1 MAVLTDEQAMLRD
14 AAREWVKDQ
23 APVAAYRRVRNGGSA
38 AGFDPA
44 LYADMARMGWTA
56 ALVPTAQDG
65 AEAGMVGIGVV
76 LEEMGR
82 TLTASPLLAT
92 GVIGVSALLLGGS
105 AAQQAAWLPGIVEGR
120 VLTALALEEGP
131 HHAPEAV
138 ATAAARDGDGYR
150 LSGTKRFVLE
160 GSAATLFVVVAL
172 AEGKPALFLVPADAE
187 GLSVE
192 ALQQADG
199 RGAAN
204 LRFEDVAAERL
215 ADGALTGPALLDA
228 VLDRARAAVSAE
240 MLGMMTQAFETTLDY
255 MKTRVQFG
263 QTIGSFQ
270 ALQHRAADMYS
281 ELELTRS
288 AVEAALAAIDREAA
302 DAAQLVALAKWRA
315 SDTLHL
321 VSRQMIQLHG
331 GIGMTDEHDA
341 GLYMKRAQTLETA
354 FGAARYHKERFG
366 RLAGI

>member
-14 AAREWVKDQ
+14 AAREWTKDH
-23 APVAAYRRVRNGGSA
+23 APVAAYRRVRNAGSA

-56 ALVPTAQDG
+56 ALVPADHGG
-65 AEAGMVGIGVV
+65 ADVGMVGIGVV

-82 TLTASPLLAT
+82 TLAAAPLLTT
-92 GVIGVSALLLGGS
+92 GVIGASALLLGGS
-105 AAQQAAWLPGIVEGR
+105 AAQQAEWLPGIVEGR

-131 HHAPEAV
+131 HHAPEAL
-138 ATAAARDGDGYR
+138 AMTAQGDR
-150 LSGTKRFVLE
+150 LSGAKRFVLE
-160 GSAATLFVVVAL
+160 GSGATLFIVAAL
-172 AEGKPALFLVPADAE
+172 ADGAPALFLVPADAE
-187 GLSVE
+187 GLHVE
-192 ALQQADG
+192 ALRQADG

-204 LRFEDVAAERL
+204 LTFDNVQTERL
-215 ADGALTGPALLDA
+215 TGGALAGRALLDA
-228 VLDRARAAVSAE
+228 LLDRARAAVSAE

-270 ALQHRAADMYS
+270 ALQHRAADIYT

-288 AVEAALAAIDREAA
+288 AVEAALAAIDA
-302 DAAQLVALAKWRA
+302 DAPDAASLVALAKWRA